1 MLFQYNTGEGIGLNQ
16 GIQKFMGKFKKQNM
30 DTSFNSDVFEQAQ
43 RYWNEPGTTI
53 NTDVLKESV
62 VGLTSSMEEYFKTTE
77 HGAATSAGFTSYLSS
92 MSQGFSMAGL
102 KATAASIG
110 VKLLSVA
117 LNTLVTVGVTMFI
130 GAAIT
135 AIDNFINRS
144 QRLIDK
150 GKEAKD
156 NIKSISDEYRNHVN
170 SAKSLSEQYEELAS
184 GVDIINGKNLTLSD
198 EEYSEFLS
206 VNQQLLDIFPSLDR
220 VYDNNGN
227 AMIKL
232 NGDATTLTDTLN
244 KLLDSQRK
252 IAEQEI
258 AEQLP
263 NEFNGALE
271 EVKKYSEEKDKAT
284 NEKNAFKDLIGTE
297 FERTSGNV
305 LETGYFSMQDATLEE
320 ATKFVQAYKKIFEQA
335 AIRIDRED
343 WLPIDQP
350 DGTLKYNVD
359 LELNRADFEENGD
372 KIREN
377 LSAYIQGIKDDA
389 GEEITSLDEIINTS
403 NDKIKQTWGGLNDSL
418 YAWLQTESKDF
429 KVLSDQQKNAI
440 RSMVSNIDWSSI
452 DGIDNWKDAS
462 GYIEDSIISLF
473 DNSNISDKLQDFL
486 SIDKS
491 SINIDDYLEK
501 YSDMIQSIRDKYGDE
516 EADKVELAF
525 EPVLKDDFK
534 QKDYIDNI
542 RKKVTSSL
550 KKDIKANPDIGEW
563 LNELS
568 DSDIELAYSIIPED
582 GSIDLKAFM
591 QQFNEA
597 KKIKID
603 LETNQAS
610 VEKYMSALSKLNEV
624 MSSQGT
630 GKSLSLENFNAAEL
644 EDYRSA
650 LEYVNG
656 SLQLNE
662 EKVKALSKAKAEE
675 TLATIKAADAQTKA
689 DYIDNAKRIQELLDI
704 KRSLSEEE
712 QQELTSLQAKQDGL
726 YEQSQQY
733 SLMAASIRE
742 ATGAYQEWL
751 NSQNAPEE
759 GDMGTDVSNA
769 VQAIKDVNDTES
781 DSYMEVGTK
790 KYKAAMEFVVPDNI
804 PQEQVQSYVDNL
816 GTYFKDKSG
825 ADKFLEESI
834 NKGLMQYDPDTEKL
848 KVVAGKTMKDFASQF
863 NWTDETVQAM
873 FGVLNDYGGEYDWGD
888 EAFSNID
895 DALFQTEKHV
905 SDTQSK
911 IDKINNKKIKT
922 SVDFIEL
929 EQLKQELQEALDL
942 KQELSAEKVNT
953 SIGLD
958 EDILNTRTS
967 LNGMQNKQNMGFTVD
982 DSEIETA
989 KSKLNE
995 LIAQKNELGTPTKVE
1010 IQAAIED
1017 TDSKIS
1023 TLNGELEAINNK
1035 NYTLSVDVNEENAPA
1050 RIAQIQE
1057 QLKTLEGNKVKM
1069 EVMAETAPAESAVQK
1084 VQDDEI
1090 EDKNFHVNAID
1101 NASSSLQMIRAYL
1114 STIQDKTIT
1123 VTTLHNNQSGGASGL
1138 LPISGTH
1145 GVNGTFNGSAFANGN
1160 AGNPI
1165 GQRVL
1170 IGELGREIVVD
1181 PNTGKWRTYGDNG
1194 AEFAHIPKNAIV
1206 FNHLQ
1211 SENLLERGFVTGR
1224 GTLKGGALASG
1235 NAFVGGPGIDYKP
1248 GGGIT
1253 SGYVTNTS
1261 STATN
1266 QNTSAVNAN
1275 SQAQGENT
1283 EKIKEST
1290 AEIDN
1295 FATRLSWLERK
1306 AKNITDSITEYV
1318 SFAFKSAKLKAQSK
1332 LNDTR
1337 ISANQ
1342 RSYEGYLN
1350 KANSIELSEDWKQK
1364 VRDGDFS
1371 IDTIDTSTDDGKKLK
1386 ENIDNYQKW
1395 YEKALDCKDAV
1406 AELRREQTKL
1416 FDELMNIPTEKAE
1429 KKIEKLNDELDLLEA
1444 NYNAASSGSSATIQK
1459 RIQLKEK
1466 LEPQKKTAKSKNKVT
1481 RKAKKEFNAADD
1493 RMDDSA
1499 EAAIKAVNKSG
1510 LSRTKKNRLK
1520 KQINAGKKIS
1530 TKGFSGKKLKA
1541 VESYDQS
1548 VSKRSSAKKSYKSAK
1563 KVSDKANSKVARTE
1577 KELRSLNRND
1587 AQASYIEQN
1596 AILDEEV
1603 KNQKSQYNTYKKA
1616 DKEADKNVKS
1626 TKKTVKSKG
1635 NSLLKTKN
1643 KNIQKQETAIKA
1655 GKTINT
1661 KGLKGDDLKK
1671 AKAYNEAVKK
1681 NNLALN
1687 AQTKAANNA
1696 AKAQAELASKMAE
1709 VANQQ
1714 MENIKAFYEAKGT
1727 YLSSNSNKASKN
1739 RELKVAQGKAVTEN
1753 DFGAEIVGKRNEKT
1767 NLLSQQKAMQ
1777 DQFNSLVKSGKI
1789 KAGSEDWYKWQ
1800 ADIDGVGTAA
1810 ADAEIEIQNL
1820 LDSQKNI
1827 KVTNMGYSL
1836 DRLKAQA
1843 DSKQDD
1849 ISLNEKKGILATAG
1863 DYNTLKTN
1871 SEAQVTNLAAQNKEY
1886 KAQQIGLDINSEKYQ
1901 EIQSK
1906 IEANES
1912 AIRAAQQNQEEW
1924 NHTIENLPIEKLQK
1938 ELELLDAQKSNLESI
1953 INLKKAQSSDL
1964 SKDDYESQITK
1975 NKEEINKQKAIKSA
1989 AEENAKK
1996 YAGDPDNEYFKQ
2008 YTQEALDADTAINN
2022 LEADNEELKD
2032 SMRNDI
2038 YFRDLERMLE
2048 VTEHLRNSL
2057 STIAS
2062 LITDEMMFD
2071 DDGKMTDLGI
2081 TKLATSIK
2089 EYESYMDDIQ
2099 TIQKKI
2105 ATIEGLKGQE
2115 GYSEKEYLE
2124 DLKNAQEELNEAIKN
2139 GGSAREAIL
2148 NIMKSQ
2154 SKAELDAIFKVI
2166 DARNKLLQKTED
2178 YYNYDKNMKKSS
2190 KELQQLKAQAAALDG
2205 VTDAESRAQK
2215 ARLDAQIKEKQDEID
2230 DTVHEQTIK
2239 IQMDGLD
2246 ELKTE
2251 LQEDYDKYIKDLAQ
2265 NLDKITDLINGAT
2278 DIVTSSFGKV
2288 GETIQKMLESL
2299 GVDPGNFDW
2308 TGLGGAAKG
2317 GVIEKIHSNGDSLLA
2332 SVNPGETILTQDF
2345 TKILPEALF
2354 TMKAF
2359 HTQFADMPTPKI
2371 PKIEPRGFNNL
2382 NPNVNMSFNIQ
2393 SNNPQDTANAIKKEI
2408 PHISKLV
2415 IKEIAKDARKGG
2427 LL

>member
-1 MLFQYNTGEGIGLNQ
+1 MITDLFKNLKLGKSRESVLGGFSTNGLIDTYRELSRMGDTAGMANFTQNLPSQDLKNFFALVKNGKKDVSTLPAYVDDCTKSFGSFKDKLTGLG
-16 GIQKFMGKFKKQNM
+16 GK
-30 DTSFNSDVFEQAQ
+30 TVS
-43 RYWNEPGTTI
+43 
-53 NTDVLKESV
+53 VLKGLG
-62 VGLTSSMEEYFKTTE
+62 VGLAKT
-77 HGAATSAGFTSYLSS
+77 
-92 MSQGFSMAGL
+92 
-102 KATAASIG
+102 
-110 VKLLSVA
+110 A
-117 LNTLVTVGVTMFI
+117 LNFGVFMLADLAI
-130 GAAIT
+130 GAVAKG
-135 AIDNFINRS
+135 IDNFVHRS
-144 QRLIDK
+144 EKLIEK
-150 GKEAKD
+150 GKEAKKTITGIND
-156 NIKSISDEYRNHVN
+156 AYKKSSDSLKAN
-170 SAKSLSEQYEELAS
+170 SESYEELS
-184 GVDIINGKNLTLSD
+184 KGIDKVTNRNISLSD
-198 EEYSEFLS
+198 EDYKELMGIQNSLAESFPELVSGWDIQGNAILNFGNSAQSAGDQLAELLKTQRELANIEIAKQLPDQYKGIAEQTKILKKEKDEYQQSADLLS
-206 VNQQLLDIFPSLDR
+206 TEHASFLDR
-220 VYDNNGN
+220 LTSENENGGFTNAWIEATPGIYDK
-227 AMIKL
+227 MINL
-232 NGDATTLTDTLN
+232 WGDKAYITPEIKDGLEGYTVTLN
-244 KLLDSQRK
+244 TVLNEDDLKKAKEELTEVNKPDK
-252 IAEQEI
+252 IAEANLSNEI
-258 AEQLP
+258 SKNRKLAAITEKEIRATWNELVPSIATYLETSPAYTDLSDKLKSGILGIVPNTDWNKIATDYDGNIESFIKKEFILP
-263 NEFNGALE
+263 IASETPQVQKAYE
-271 EVKKYSEEKDKAT
+271 ELFTINPDDYTVGDYQNKTDSLIQAITGNDVDAQNKLKIKLGLAFETTDDK
-284 NEKNAFKDLIGTE
+284 
-297 FERTSGNV
+297 GNV
-305 LETGYFSMQDATLEE
+305 
-320 ATKFVQAYKKIFEQA
+320 
-335 AIRIDRED
+335 
-343 WLPIDQP
+343 
-350 DGTLKYNVD
+350 N
-359 LELNRADFEENGD
+359 
-372 KIREN
+372 
-377 LSAYIQGIKDDA
+377 GIKDSVEQQLETLSKELPA
-389 GEEITSLDEIINTS
+389 ISLKDLKNINVSDMKIAYDLVINADKAFKTIDE
-403 NDKIKQTWGGLNDSL
+403 LN
-418 YAWLQTESKDF
+418 AAITESKNEQAYD
-429 KVLSDQQKNAI
+429 
-440 RSMVSNIDWSSI
+440 
-452 DGIDNWKDAS
+452 DN
-462 GYIEDSIISLF
+462 
-473 DNSNISDKLQDFL
+473 
-486 SIDKS
+486 
-491 SINIDDYLEK
+491 
-501 YSDMIQSIRDKYGDE
+501 
-516 EADKVELAF
+516 
-525 EPVLKDDFK
+525 FK
-534 QKDYIDNI
+534 QIKED
-542 RKKVTSSL
+542 VSAFTS
-550 KKDIKANPDIGEW
+550 
-563 LNELS
+563 
-568 DSDIELAYSIIPED
+568 AY
-582 GSIDLKAFM
+582 
-591 QQFNEA
+591 
-597 KKIKID
+597 
-603 LETNQAS
+603 
-610 VEKYMSALSKLNEV
+610 SKLNEA

-630 GKSLSLENFNAAEL
+630 GKSLSLENFNTAEL

-662 EKVKALSKAKAEE
+662 EKVKALSKAKTEE

-689 DYIDNAKRIQELLDI
+689 DYRNNANRIQELLDI
-704 KRSLSEEE
+704 KRSLSEAE
-712 QQELTSLQAKQDGL
+712 QQELTNLQTKQDNL
-726 YEQSQQY
+726 YYQSQQY

-804 PQEQVQSYVDNL
+804 PEEQVQSYVDNL

-825 ADKFLEESI
+825 AEKFLEESI

-982 DSEIETA
+982 DSEIEA
-989 KSKLNE
+989 AQNKLNE

-1023 TLNGELEAINNK
+1023 TLNGELEALNNK

-1090 EDKNFHVNAID
+1090 EDKNFNVNAID

-1123 VTTLHNNQSGGASGL
+1123 VTTMHNNQSGGASGL

-1235 NAFVGGPGIDYKP
+1235 NAFVGGGISYKP
-1248 GGGIT
+1248 GSGIT
-1253 SGYVTNTS
+1253 SGYVPNS
-1261 STATN
+1261 SSSATN

-1283 EKIKEST
+1283 EKTKEST
-1290 AEIDN
+1290 SEIDN

-1395 YEKALDCKDAV
+1395 YDKALDCKDAV

-1429 KKIEKLNDELDLLEA
+1429 KKIEKLNDKLDLLEA

-1466 LEPQKKTAKSKNKVT
+1466 LEPQKKTAKSKNKIT

-1541 VESYDQS
+1541 VEAYDQS

-1577 KELRSLNRND
+1577 KELRNLNRND
-1587 AQASYIEQN
+1587 AQASYIQQN
-1596 AILDEEV
+1596 AILDKEV
-1603 KNQKSQYNTYKKA
+1603 TNQRSQYNTYKKA

-1626 TKKTVKSKG
+1626 TKKTVKNKG

-1643 KNIQKQETAIKA
+1643 KKIQKQEAAIKA

-1727 YLSSNSNKASKN
+1727 YLSSNTDKASKN

-1753 DFGAEIVGKRNEKT
+1753 DFTAEIAGKRNEKT
-1767 NLLSQQKAMQ
+1767 NLTAQQKAMQ

-1789 KAGSEDWYKWQ
+1789 KSGSEDWYKWQ
-1800 ADIDGVGTAA
+1800 ADIDGIGNAA
-1810 ADAEIEIQNL
+1810 SDAEIEIQNL

-1836 DRLKAQA
+1836 DRLKADA
-1843 DSKQDD
+1843 DKSQDD
-1849 ISLNEKKGILATAG
+1849 ISLKEKKGILATAE
-1863 DYNTLKTN
+1863 DYNKLKTN
-1871 SEAQVTNLAAQNKEY
+1871 GMAQMANLKAQNLEYAAQQK
-1886 KAQQIGLDINSEKYQ
+1886 GLDINSEKYQ

-1906 IEANES
+1906 IEANEA

-1975 NKEEINKQKAIKSA
+1975 NKEEIEKQKAIKKA

-1996 YAGDPDNEYFKQ
+1996 YAGDPDNEYFKK

-2022 LEADNEELKD
+2022 LNKDNEELQD
-2032 SMRNDI
+2032 TMRNDI

-2071 DDGKMTDLGI
+2071 DDGKMTDFGI

-2139 GGSAREAIL
+2139 GGNAREAIFS
-2148 NIMKSQ
+2148 IMKSQ

-2166 DARNKLLQKTED
+2166 DARNKLLHKTED

-2205 VTDAESRAQK
+2205 LTDAESRAQK

-2288 GETIQKMLESL
+2288 GETIKKMLESL
-2299 GVDPGNFDW
+2299 GVAPENFDW
-2308 TGLGGAAKG
+2308 SGLGGAAKG
-2317 GVIEKIHSNGDSLLA
+2317 GIIEKKIHSNGDSLLA

-2359 HTQFADMPTPKI
+2359 HSQFADMPTPKI

>member
-1 MLFQYNTGEGIGLNQ
+1 MITDLFKNIKFGKSRESILGGFEVEDLAGQFEKLKKAGDTAGLANFTQNLPSKDLKEFFSSVQTGEKHISTLPSFVDDCTKSFGSFRDKLSGL
-16 GIQKFMGKFKKQNM
+16 GGK
-30 DTSFNSDVFEQAQ
+30 TVS
-43 RYWNEPGTTI
+43 
-53 NTDVLKESV
+53 VLKGLG
-62 VGLTSSMEEYFKTTE
+62 VGLAKTALNFGVFMLADLAI
-77 HGAATSAGFTSYLSS
+77 GAAAKGIDNFVHRSEKLIEKGNDAKKTIIGINDAYKKSSDSLKANSESYEELSKGIDKVTNRNISLSDEDYQKLMDIQNSLAESFPELVSGWDIQGNAILNLGNSAQSAGDQLTELLKTQRELANIEIAKQLPDQYKGIAEQTKILKKEKDEYQQSADSLSTERASFLDRLTAENENGGFTSAWIEATPGIYDKMLSLWGDKAYITPEIKDGLEGYTVTLNTVLNEDDLNKAKEELTEVNKPDKIAEANLANEISKNRKLAAISEKEIRATWNELVPSIATYLETSPAYTDLS
-92 MSQGFSMAGL
+92 DKLKSGILGIVPNTDWNKIATDYDGNIESFIKKEFILPIASETPEVQKAYEELFTINPDDYTVGEYRNKTDSLIQAITGNDVDAQNKLKIKLGL
-102 KATAASIG
+102 AIETTDDKGNVNG
-110 VKLLSVA
+110 VKDSVEQQLETLSKELPA
-117 LNTLVTVGVTMFI
+117 ISIKDLENLNVSDMKIAYDLVLNGDKAFKTLDELN
-130 GAAIT
+130 AAIT
-135 AIDNFINRS
+135 ESKKEQAYDDNFKQI
-144 QRLIDK
+144 
-150 GKEAKD
+150 KED
-156 NIKSISDEYRNHVN
+156 V
-170 SAKSLSEQYEELAS
+170 SAF
-184 GVDIINGKNLTLSD
+184 T
-198 EEYSEFLS
+198 S
-206 VNQQLLDIFPSLDR
+206 V
-220 VYDNNGN
+220 Y
-227 AMIKL
+227 
-232 NGDATTLTDTLN
+232 
-244 KLLDSQRK
+244 
-252 IAEQEI
+252 
-258 AEQLP
+258 
-263 NEFNGALE
+263 
-271 EVKKYSEEKDKAT
+271 
-284 NEKNAFKDLIGTE
+284 
-297 FERTSGNV
+297 
-305 LETGYFSMQDATLEE
+305 
-320 ATKFVQAYKKIFEQA
+320 
-335 AIRIDRED
+335 
-343 WLPIDQP
+343 
-350 DGTLKYNVD
+350 
-359 LELNRADFEENGD
+359 
-372 KIREN
+372 
-377 LSAYIQGIKDDA
+377 
-389 GEEITSLDEIINTS
+389 
-403 NDKIKQTWGGLNDSL
+403 
-418 YAWLQTESKDF
+418 
-429 KVLSDQQKNAI
+429 
-440 RSMVSNIDWSSI
+440 
-452 DGIDNWKDAS
+452 
-462 GYIEDSIISLF
+462 
-473 DNSNISDKLQDFL
+473 
-486 SIDKS
+486 
-491 SINIDDYLEK
+491 
-501 YSDMIQSIRDKYGDE
+501 
-516 EADKVELAF
+516 
-525 EPVLKDDFK
+525 
-534 QKDYIDNI
+534 
-542 RKKVTSSL
+542 
-550 KKDIKANPDIGEW
+550 
-563 LNELS
+563 
-568 DSDIELAYSIIPED
+568 
-582 GSIDLKAFM
+582 
-591 QQFNEA
+591 
-597 KKIKID
+597 
-603 LETNQAS
+603 
-610 VEKYMSALSKLNEV
+610 SKLNEV
-624 MSSQGT
+624 MSSQGI
-630 GKSLSLENFNAAEL
+630 GKSLSLENFNASEL

-689 DYIDNAKRIQELLDI
+689 DYRNNANRIQELLDI

-712 QQELTSLQAKQDGL
+712 QQELTNIQTKQDNL
-726 YEQSQQY
+726 YYQSQQY

-751 NSQNAPEE
+751 NAQNAPEE

-769 VQAIKDVNDTES
+769 IQAIKDVNDTES
-781 DSYMEVGTK
+781 DSYMEVGTT

-804 PQEQVQSYVDNL
+804 PEEQVQTYVDNL

-873 FGVLNDYGGEYDWGD
+873 FGVLNDYGGEYDWRD
-888 EAFSNID
+888 ESFSNID
-895 DALFQTEKHV
+895 DALFETEKHI
-905 SDTQSK
+905 SDTQTK
-911 IDKINNKKIKT
+911 IDKINDKKIKT

-929 EQLKQELQEALDL
+929 KQLNQDLQEAISL
-942 KQELSAEKVNT
+942 KQKLSANKVNT
-953 SIGLD
+953 SISLD

-967 LNGMQNKQNMGFTVD
+967 LNGMQNKQNMGFNVD
-982 DSEIETA
+982 DSEIEA
-989 KSKLNE
+989 AQNKLNE
-995 LIAQKNELGTPTKVE
+995 LIAQKNDLGTPTKVE

-1023 TLNGELEAINNK
+1023 TLNSELEALNSK

-1050 RIAQIQE
+1050 RIAEIQD
-1057 QLKTLEGNKVKM
+1057 QLKSLEGNKVKM
-1069 EVMAETAPAESAVQK
+1069 EVMAETAPAESAVEK
-1084 VQDDEI
+1084 VQDENI

-1101 NASSSLQMIRAYL
+1101 NASSSLQMIQAYL

-1123 VTTLHNNQSGGASGL
+1123 VTTLHNNQGGGASGL
-1138 LPISGTH
+1138 LPVSGTH

-1235 NAFVGGPGIDYKP
+1235 NAFVDGGISYKP
-1248 GGGIT
+1248 GSGIT
-1253 SGYVTNTS
+1253 SGYVPNS
-1261 STATN
+1261 SSSATN

-1283 EKIKEST
+1283 EKTKEST

-1395 YEKALDCKDAV
+1395 YDKALDCKDAV

-1444 NYNAASSGSSATIQK
+1444 NYDAASSGSSATIQK
-1459 RIQLKEK
+1459 RIQLKER
-1466 LEPQKKTAKSKNKVT
+1466 LEPQKKTAKSKNKIT

-1499 EAAIKAVNKSG
+1499 ETAIKAVNKSG

-1541 VESYDQS
+1541 VEAYDQS

-1563 KVSDKANSKVARTE
+1563 KVSDKANSKVTRTE
-1577 KELRSLNRND
+1577 KELRNLNRND
-1587 AQASYIEQN
+1587 AQETYKEQN
-1596 AILDEEV
+1596 AILDKEV
-1603 KNQKSQYNTYKKA
+1603 TNQKSQYNTYKKA

-1635 NSLLKTKN
+1635 NSLLKSKN
-1643 KNIQKQETAIKA
+1643 KNIQKQEAAIKA
-1655 GKTINT
+1655 GKTIST

-1739 RELKVAQGKAVTEN
+1739 RELKVTQGKAVTEN
-1753 DFGAEIVGKRNEKT
+1753 DFEAEIVSKRNEKT

-1800 ADIDGVGTAA
+1800 ADIDGIGNAA

-1836 DRLKAQA
+1836 DRLKADA
-1843 DSKQDD
+1843 DKSQDD
-1849 ISLNEKKGILATAG
+1849 ISLKEKKGILATAG
-1863 DYNTLKTN
+1863 DYNKLKTN
-1871 SEAQVTNLAAQNKEY
+1871 SVAQMANLKAQNLEYAAQQKV
-1886 KAQQIGLDINSEKYQ
+1886 LDTNSEKYQ

-1906 IEANES
+1906 IEANEA

-1953 INLKKAQSSDL
+1953 INLKKAQSADL
-1964 SKDDYESQITK
+1964 SKDDYDKQLNK
-1975 NKEEINKQKAIKSA
+1975 NKEEIEKQKAIKSA

-2071 DDGKMTDLGI
+2071 DDGKMTDFGI

-2139 GGSAREAIL
+2139 GGNAREAIL
-2148 NIMKSQ
+2148 SIMKSQ

-2246 ELKTE
+2246 ELKAE

-2288 GETIQKMLESL
+2288 GETIQKMLESF

-2308 TGLGGAAKG
+2308 SGLGGAAKG
-2317 GVIEKIHSNGDSLLA
+2317 GIIEKKIRSNGDSLLA
-2332 SVNPGETILTQDF
+2332 SVNPGETILTQEF

-2359 HTQFADMPTPKI
+2359 HAQFAGIPTPKI
-2371 PKIEPRGFNNL
+2371 PKIEPRGYNNL

>member
-1 MLFQYNTGEGIGLNQ
+1 MLFKVNESGNIGINSKLRKSKIEYGDLDKFTTLKDSFNTSNLGSEAFAEQIGNLDSRFKDYFSTVENGKASLSGYRAYIDSLNQ
-16 GIQKFMGKFKKQNM
+16 G
-30 DTSFNSDVFEQAQ
+30 
-43 RYWNEPGTTI
+43 
-53 NTDVLKESV
+53 
-62 VGLTSSMEEYFKTTE
+62 
-77 HGAATSAGFTSYLSS
+77 
-92 MSQGFSMAGL
+92 FSLAGL
-102 KATAASIG
+102 KASAASIG
-110 VKLLSVA
+110 VNLLSAA
-117 LNTLVTVGVTMFI
+117 LNTLVNVGVTMFI

-156 NIKSISDEYRNHVN
+156 NIKSISDEYQNHVN

-184 GVDIINGKNLTLSD
+184 GVDTITGKNLTLSD

-252 IAEQEI
+252 IAEQKI

-263 NEFNGALE
+263 DEFNGALE
-271 EVKKYSEEKDKAT
+271 EAKKYSEEKDKAT
-284 NEKNAFKDLIGTE
+284 NEKNAFKDLIGTK
-297 FERTSGNV
+297 FERTPGDV

-335 AIRIDRED
+335 DIRIDRED

-377 LSAYIQGIKDDA
+377 LSAYIQDIKDDA

-440 RSMVSNIDWSSI
+440 RGMVSNIDWSSI

-501 YSDMIQSIRDKYGDE
+501 YSGMIQSIRDKYGDE

-534 QKDYIDNI
+534 QKDFIDNI
-542 RKKVTSSL
+542 RKKVTSSF

-563 LNELS
+563 LNGLS
-568 DSDIELAYSIIPED
+568 DSDIELAYSIIPKD

-610 VEKYMSALSKLNEV
+610 VEKYMSALSKLNEA

-630 GKSLSLENFNAAEL
+630 GKSLSLENFNTAEL

-662 EKVKALSKAKAEE
+662 EKVKALSKAKTEE

-689 DYIDNAKRIQELLDI
+689 DYRNNTNRIQELLDI
-704 KRSLSEEE
+704 KRSLSEAE
-712 QQELTSLQAKQDGL
+712 QQELTNLQTKQDNL
-726 YEQSQQY
+726 YYQSQQY

-929 EQLKQELQEALDL
+929 EQLKQELQEALEL

-1023 TLNGELEAINNK
+1023 TLNGELEALNNK

-1090 EDKNFHVNAID
+1090 EDKNFNVNAID

-1283 EKIKEST
+1283 EKTKEST

-1406 AELRREQTKL
+1406 ADLRREQTKL

-1444 NYNAASSGSSATIQK
+1444 NYNAASSGSSSTIQK

-1466 LEPQKKTAKSKNKVT
+1466 LEPQKKTAKSKNKIT

-1541 VESYDQS
+1541 VEAYDAS

-1577 KELRSLNRND
+1577 KELRSLNSND

-1596 AILDEEV
+1596 AILDKEV
-1603 KNQKSQYNTYKKA
+1603 TNQRSQYNTYKKA
-1616 DKEADKNVKS
+1616 DKEADKNAKA

-1643 KNIQKQETAIKA
+1643 DKIQKQAASIKA
-1655 GKTINT
+1655 GKTIST

-1727 YLSSNSNKASKN
+1727 YLSSNSNKAAKN

-1753 DFGAEIVGKRNEKT
+1753 DFETEIVGKRTEKT

-1789 KAGSEDWYKWQ
+1789 KSGSEDWYKWQ
-1800 ADIDGVGTAA
+1800 ADIDGVGNAA

-1886 KAQQIGLDINSEKYQ
+1886 KAQQKGLDINSEKYQ

-1906 IEANES
+1906 IEANEA

-1924 NHTIENLPIEKLQK
+1924 NHTIENLPLEKLQK

-1975 NKEEINKQKAIKSA
+1975 NKEEIEKQKAIKKA

-1996 YAGDPDNEYFKQ
+1996 YAGNPDNEYFKK

-2022 LEADNEELKD
+2022 LNKDNEELQD
-2032 SMRNDI
+2032 TMRNDI
-2038 YFRDLERMLE
+2038 YFRNLERMLE

-2071 DDGKMTDLGI
+2071 DDGKMTDFGI

-2139 GGSAREAIL
+2139 GGNAREAIL
-2148 NIMKSQ
+2148 SIMKSQ

-2288 GETIQKMLESL
+2288 GETIKKMLESL
-2299 GVDPGNFDW
+2299 GVAPENFDW
-2308 TGLGGAAKG
+2308 SGLGGAAKG
-2317 GVIEKIHSNGDSLLA
+2317 GVIEKKIHSNGDSLLA

-2359 HTQFADMPTPKI
+2359 HSQFADMPTPKI
-2371 PKIEPRGFNNL
+2371 PKIEPRGFNSL
-2382 NPNVNMSFNIQ
+2382 NPNVDIAFTIQ

-2408 PHISKLV
+2408 PNISRLV